1 MVTRRYLLCALP
13 LLAGCTSTSQQQPED
28 ATGMMTTAS
37 TTASATSST
46 STPTMTPFPDFVV
59 SLPDGPR
66 DPPPRPD
73 ELTETSVRDYV
84 ETYEYRYVYNHL
96 SRKDG
101 TPTVSSSVNDVLDVP
116 VGWAVGV
123 QARGHVNYGG
133 TTTVHA
139 DFGGHPLTYFV
150 DENSTI
156 RLHGQP
162 EDHIDTTTTVD

>member
-1 MVTRRYLLCALP
+1 MVTRRYLLCAFP

-28 ATGMMTTAS
+28 ATGITTTAS

-59 SLPDGPR
+59 SLPDGPL

-73 ELTETSVRDYV
+73 ELTEPSVRDYV

-96 SRKDG
+96 SREDG

-139 DFGGHPLTYFV
+139 DFGGHPLTYLV